1 MELLEKSIPETIQ
14 ELIGNSGI
22 FHVKWTKKDTRKFL
36 EGGTRNYD
44 YGKRTIKREGNFRL
58 GVKKYLVGK
67 KRTTNPSDY
76 MIAFDMSKQGYRNI
90 FYNSIEEIK
99 ANGIIYYVKI
109 VDTKYY
115 RLGAI
120 EVITKDRI
128 N

>member
-14 ELIGNSGI
+14 ELVGNNGI
-22 FHVKWTKKDTRKFL
+22 FHIKWNKKDTRKYL
-36 EGGTRNYD
+36 ENYKLNPN
-44 YGKRTIKREGNFRL
+44 YNKHTIKREGNFRL
-58 GVKKYLVGK
+58 GVKKHLVGK
-67 KRTTNPSDY
+67 KRTTKPSDY

-90 FYNSIEEIK
+90 FYNSIEQIK
-99 ANGIIYYVKI
+99 ANGITYYVKI

-120 EVITKDRI
+120 EVLTKKDI

>member
-1 MELLEKSIPETIQ
+1 MELIEKSIPETIQ
-14 ELIGNSGI
+14 ELVGNSGI
-22 FHVKWTKKDTRKFL
+22 FHIKWNKKDTRKYL
-36 EGGTRNYD
+36 DYKLNPNYN
-44 YGKRTIKREGNFRL
+44 KHTIKREGNFRL

-67 KRTTNPSDY
+67 NRTTKPSDY

-90 FYNSIEEIK
+90 FYNSIEQIK

-120 EVITKDRI
+120 EVITKDKI

>member
-14 ELIGNSGI
+14 ELVGNSGI
-22 FHVKWTKKDTRKFL
+22 FHIKWHKKDTKKFL
-36 EGGTRNYD
+36 EDGTRNYN
-44 YGKRTIKREGNFRL
+44 YGKHTIKREGNFRL

-67 KRTTNPSDY
+67 KRTTKPSDY

-99 ANGIIYYVKI
+99 ANGITYYVKI

-115 RLGAI
+115 RLGAF
-120 EVITKDRI
+120 EVLTKKDI